1 MFSFNKTKP
10 SDEFLSKIFEH
21 QGIIHKV
28 CNLYADSAEDRKD
41 LFQDMLLQ
49 LWRAYA
55 TFQQNSKW
63 STWMYSVC
71 LNTAL
76 NTLRKNKKSKSF
88 FSLDFLQHEPEA
100 HPYEPFEVDEQMT
113 RLHTAIAT
121 LSEIEKAII
130 LLYLEEKSYEEIASI
145 VGITISHV
153 GVKISRIKT
162 KLELKLKSNHTNII

>member
-1 MFSFNKTKP
+1 MFSFNKNKP
-10 SDEFLSKIFEH
+10 TDDFLSKIFEH

-49 LWRAYA
+49 LWKSYA
-55 TFQQNSKW
+55 SFQQNSKW

-88 FSLDFLQHEPEA
+88 FPLDFLKQEPAACAHEPSET
-100 HPYEPFEVDEQMT
+100 DEQMVI
-113 RLHTAIAT
+113 LHQAIAT

-130 LLYLEEKSYEEIASI
+130 LLYLEEKSYEEIATI
-145 VGITISHV
+145 VGITTSNV
-153 GVKISRIKT
+153 GVKISRIKS
-162 KLELKLKSNHTNII
+162 KLELKLKSNHLNTI